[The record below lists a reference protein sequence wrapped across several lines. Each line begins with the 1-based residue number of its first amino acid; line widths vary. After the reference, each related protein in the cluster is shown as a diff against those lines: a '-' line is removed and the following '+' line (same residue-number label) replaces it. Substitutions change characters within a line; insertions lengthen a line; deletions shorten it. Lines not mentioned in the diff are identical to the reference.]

1 MNIMRVRLEDGTWT
15 DIPVLRGTDGADLLF
30 TEAYLPSEG
39 SAVIQKDTISI
50 PSSHTL
56 TIRDIVFNSSGVFA
70 EVTEI
75 DEGNITVQFLFLITA
90 GAPIKGVDYWTDSDQ
105 AAIVAQVLAEL
116 PSAEG
121 VGY

>member
-15 DIPVLRGTDGADLLF
+15 DIPAFKGEDGADLLY
-30 TEAYLPSEG
+30 TEAFLNSEG
-39 SAVIQKDTISI
+39 VTTIQKDTIAI

-56 TIRDIVFNSSGVFA
+56 TVRDIVFNSTGVFA
-70 EVTEI
+70 EVTQI
-75 DEGNITVQFLFLITA
+75 DGDNITVQFLFIITA
-90 GAPIKGVDYWTDSDQ
+90 GSPVRGVDYWTTSDQ
-105 AAIVAQVLAEL
+105 EAIVAQVLAEL